1 MHTYWH
7 WLALLSALVFALERA
22 LPRVKSQRILRKG
35 IFTDV
40 FYMVFNGHFLGVLIA
55 MAATPIA
62 ARFDGLFTALGF
74 SLHANWL
81 SASPLWLQFAV
92 AFFLVDFM
100 QWGVHNLLHR
110 VPFLWRIHQVH
121 HSIVEMD
128 FLGSMRFH
136 FGEAIVYK
144 SLLYVPLALVGFSGD
159 VLFWLAI
166 VGTLI
171 GHLNH
176 ANTRLRFG
184 PLVYF
189 FNSPEMHLWHHAH
202 PQSDVSLPRV
212 GVNFGINLALWDWIF
227 KTAYLPS
234 DPPSALGFEGIAQF
248 PTDPLR
254 QVLAPRPPVPEMAEA
269 TARGS

>member
-7 WLALLSALVFALERA
+7 WLAVLSLAVFGLERA
-22 LPRVKSQRILRKG
+22 LPRDKAQRVLRKG
-35 IFTDV
+35 IATDV
-40 FYMVFNGHFLGVLIA
+40 FYIVFNGHFLGVLIA

-62 ARFDGLFTALGF
+62 ARFDGLFTTLGF

-81 SASPLWLQFAV
+81 SASSLWLQFSI

-121 HSIVEMD
+121 HSILDMD
-128 FLGSMRFH
+128 FMGSMRLH

-166 VGTLI
+166 VGTFI
-171 GHLNH
+171 GHMNH
-176 ANTRLRFG
+176 ANTRLPFG

-189 FNSPEMHLWHHAH
+189 FNSPQMHLWHHAH
-202 PQSDVSLPRV
+202 PSADAKLPQV
-212 GVNFGINLALWDWIF
+212 GVNFGINLSLWDWIF
-227 KTAYLPS
+227 QTAYLPS
-234 DPPSALGFEGIAQF
+234 APPCALGFEGIEHF

-254 QVLAPRPPVPEMAEA
+254 QVLAPLPPRLEA
-269 TARGS
+269 QETQTKRS